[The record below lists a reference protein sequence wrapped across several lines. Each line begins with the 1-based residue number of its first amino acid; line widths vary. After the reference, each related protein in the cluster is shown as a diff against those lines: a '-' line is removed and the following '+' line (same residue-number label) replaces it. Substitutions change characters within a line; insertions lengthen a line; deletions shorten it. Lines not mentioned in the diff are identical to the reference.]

1 MPCLNPRK
9 DGANPTGTSV
19 LLINT
24 LNIPVTPYIYIHT
37 YIYIGLHIYMVFLGC
52 SYMPTY
58 NKDLL

>member
-1 MPCLNPRK
+1 MNPRK

-37 YIYIGLHIYMVFLGC
+37 YILVYIYTWA
-52 SYMPTY
+52 S
-58 NKDLL
+58 